1 MTAARAQRL
10 GQELLDIVRHQQL
23 QLSQPNPVLE
33 ITSNMSS
40 KPISTIL
47 PMAAAVPELQ
57 AELGSMD
64 SVATE
69 ELLTAAPLVQ
79 QGGSRLEGDGDN
91 IPPATK
97 MEKEFDID
105 AFFAPVPVPPL
116 PPQPVLP
123 APLIVVPLC
132 EEGNA
137 ARACEVH
144 KLDDPGR
151 TLLPSKATTKRQ
163 RQPSCEGSTS
173 VPQAKRPAAKKPPS
187 EAEPNGLSEASV
199 EHSTPAFD
207 PDAFFSAPTS
217 ADCTDLGD
225 KKGKHRG
232 PTLSRPLLPL
242 TANEPSGTGLH
253 LSGVAAAEQFVT
265 VPLLSPP
272 AAGMVAPKVKPVK
285 IRKSK
290 PAPSAKKINSA
301 ETHGV
306 TPGWFLDRNADAA
319 LKQYSREE
327 DRWILDQVRASNSLQ
342 HQFNPERLLY

>member
-1 MTAARAQRL
+1 
-10 GQELLDIVRHQQL
+10 
-23 QLSQPNPVLE
+23 
-33 ITSNMSS
+33 
-40 KPISTIL
+40 
-47 PMAAAVPELQ
+47 MAAAVPQLQ

-64 SVATE
+64 SVAPE

-91 IPPATK
+91 IPPAAKT
-97 MEKEFDID
+97 EKEFDID

-137 ARACEVH
+137 TRACEVP
-144 KLDDPGR
+144 KPDDPVL
-151 TLLPSKATTKRQ
+151 TLLPPKATSKRQ

-173 VPQAKRPAAKKPPS
+173 VPQVKRPAAKKPPS
-187 EAEPNGLSEASV
+187 EAEPHALSEASV
-199 EHSTPAFD
+199 EHSLPAFD

-217 ADCTDLGD
+217 AECTDPGD
-225 KKGKHRG
+225 KRGKHRG
-232 PTLSRPLLPL
+232 ITFSRALLPL
-242 TANEPSGTGLH
+242 TIDEPSGTGTH
-253 LSGVAAAEQFVT
+253 LSAVAAAEQSVT
-265 VPLLSPP
+265 VPLPSPP
-272 AAGMVAPKVKPVK
+272 DAGMVAPKVKPMK

-290 PAPSAKKINSA
+290 PATSAKKTNSA

-342 HQFNPERLLY
+342 HQCNPEKIYTDLLSPVLSLFPLDLDELPNVVSTL